1 LPAQPQILSAQIGT
15 RSVLSASGSWTARY
29 ARELDEMLDKLPLA
43 PIAGQQIELNLEKV
57 EALDTYGAWLL
68 EKLRR
73 HTASAEAEG
82 QLVKVDERY
91 RGLMG
96 EIREVNRRP
105 ALSRPIENP
114 FGAWIELLGRV
125 ADEIG
130 RDFLSLLEMLGAIL
144 QALIRIILHPRRLR
158 FTSMVH
164 HIDRVGLQALP
175 IVLMITFL
183 IGAIIFQQG
192 TFYFRKFGAGEYAV
206 NLVGVLVLREIG
218 VLLVAIMVA
227 GRSGSSYTAE
237 LGAMKM
243 REEIDALNT
252 MGLDPIEVLILPR
265 ILALIIAL
273 PLLTLLGSLAALY
286 GGEIVA
292 QFYAGMAPQIYLA
305 RLNDAISVTQVK
317 VGMFKA
323 PFMALVIGAVAASEG
338 MKVKGSAESLG
349 LRTTASVV
357 KSIFLVIVIDGL
369 FAIFYTSIGW

>member
-1 LPAQPQILSAQIGT
+1 MSAHPQIFATQTDSH
-15 RSVLSASGSWTARY
+15 SVLSASGSWTARY
-29 ARELDEMLDKLPLA
+29 ARELDEILDKLTVA
-43 PIAGQQIELNLEKV
+43 PRAGRQIELDLEKV

-68 EKLRR
+68 ERLRR
-73 HTASAEAEG
+73 NAATGNAEG

-91 RGLMG
+91 RGLME
-96 EIREVNRRP
+96 EIQGVNRRP
-105 ALSRPIENP
+105 TSRRPIENW
-114 FGAWIELLGRV
+114 FESSIEAVGRLS
-125 ADEIG
+125 DEIG
-130 RDFLSLLEMLGAIL
+130 RDLLSLLEMLGAIL
-144 QALIRIILHPRRLR
+144 QALVRVMLHPRRLR

-252 MGLDPIEVLILPR
+252 MGLDPIEVLVLPR

-305 RLNDAISVTQVK
+305 RLNDAVSVTQVK

-323 PFMALVIGAVAASEG
+323 PFMALVIGAVAACEG
-338 MKVKGSAESLG
+338 LKVKGSAESLG